1 MEINHYM
8 YGALTL
14 LIGAAIYNSYIKE
27 NRVTQEQADYIV
39 LEKYLLEDSS
49 LAKSKKPI
57 LWIHIDFQE
66 NARNWVDFAS
76 RKSKNLNLPYLY
88 LTIKSII
95 DHCGDNFNVFII
107 DDNTFSKIIPG
118 WTVNMKT
125 ISSPILQNIRR
136 LAKAKILSHYGGLF
150 VPPSFICFKDL
161 IDLYTTGIEEKG
173 LFVCDI
179 PDIKSEFM
187 GCEKNNEIMKKYI
200 HFLEECN
207 SSSFTEEN
215 LFLQKENKYI
225 QQNKIP
231 KISGTLV
238 GTKNVNKE
246 NIILDDLMSSIPLK
260 LDNNTTG
267 LYIPKNEILSRIKY
281 QWFNRLSLEQLLNTD
296 NQITRHILF
305 SQNK

>member
-1 MEINHYM
+1 M

-187 GCEKNNEIMKKYI
+187 GCEKNNEIIKKYI

>member
-1 MEINHYM
+1 M
-8 YGALTL
+8 YGALSL

-27 NRVTQEQADYIV
+27 NRVTQEQADYLV

-118 WTVNMKT
+118 WTINMKI

-150 VPPSFICFKDL
+150 VPPSFVCFKDL
-161 IDLYTTGIEEKG
+161 IDLYTTGIQEKG
-173 LFVCDI
+173 VFVCDI

-187 GCEKNNEIMKKYI
+187 GCEKNNEIIKKYI

-231 KISGTLV
+231 KISGTLI

-246 NIILDDLMSSIPLK
+246 NIILDQLMSSVPLK
-260 LDNNTTG
+260 LDNNATG

-281 QWFNRLSLEQLLNTD
+281 QWFNRLSLEQVLNTD
-296 NQITRHILF
+296 TQITRHILF

>member
-1 MEINHYM
+1 M
-8 YGALTL
+8 YGALSL
-14 LIGAAIYNSYIKE
+14 LIGVAIYNTYIKE
-27 NRVTQEQADYIV
+27 TRVTQEQADYLV

-76 RKSKNLNLPYLY
+76 RKTKNLNLPYLY

-95 DHCGDNFNVFII
+95 DHCGENFNVFII
-107 DDNTFSKIIPG
+107 DDTTFSKIIPG
-118 WTVNMKT
+118 WTINMKT

-150 VPPSFICFKDL
+150 VPPSFVCFKDL
-161 IDLYTTGIEEKG
+161 IELYNTGIQEKG
-173 LFVCDI
+173 VFVCDI
-179 PDIKSEFM
+179 PDIKSDFM
-187 GCEKNNEIMKKYI
+187 GCEKNNKMVKKYV

-225 QQNKIP
+225 KENKIP
-231 KISGTLV
+231 KISGTLI
-238 GTKNVNKE
+238 GSKNVNKE
-246 NIILDDLMSSIPLK
+246 NIILDQLMSTVPLK

-267 LYIPKNEILSRIKY
+267 LYIPKNELLSRIKY
-281 QWFNRLSLEQLLNTD
+281 QWFNRLSLEQVLNTD
-296 NQITRHILF
+296 NQITHHILF

>member
-8 YGALTL
+8 YGALSL
-14 LIGAAIYNSYIKE
+14 LMGVAIYKAYVKE
-27 NRVTQEQADYIV
+27 NRVTQEEADYLV

-76 RKSKNLNLPYLY
+76 RKNKNLNLPYLY

-95 DHCGDNFNVFII
+95 DHCGENFNIFII
-107 DDNTFSKIIPG
+107 DDNTFSKVIPG
-118 WTVNMKT
+118 WTINMKT
-125 ISSPILQNIRR
+125 LSSPILQNIRR
-136 LAKAKILSHYGGLF
+136 LAKAKLLYLYGGFF
-150 VPPSFICFKDL
+150 VPPSFVCFNDL
-161 IDLYTTGIEEKG
+161 IDLYNTGIQEKG
-173 LFVCDI
+173 IFVCDI
-179 PDIKSEFM
+179 PDIKTEFM
-187 GCEKNNEIMKKYI
+187 GCKKNNNILKNYI

-225 QQNKIP
+225 QENKIP
-231 KISGTLV
+231 KISGKLI
-238 GTKNVNKE
+238 GSKNINNEIVL
-246 NIILDDLMSSIPLK
+246 LDNLMSSIPLK
-260 LDNNTTG
+260 LDYNTNG
-267 LYIPKNEILSRIKY
+267 LYIPKNELLTRIKY
-281 QWFNRLSLEQLLNTD
+281 QWFNRLSLEQVLNT
-296 NQITRHILF
+296 NTQITSHILF

>member
-27 NRVTQEQADYIV
+27 NRVTQEQADYLV

-57 LWIHIDFQE
+57 IWIHIDFQE
-66 NARNWVDFAS
+66 NARHWVDFAS
-76 RKSKNLNLPYLY
+76 RKNKNLNLPYLY

-95 DHCGDNFNVFII
+95 DHCGDSFNVFII
-107 DDNTFSKIIPG
+107 DDTTFSKIIPG

-136 LAKAKILSHYGGLF
+136 LAKAKILSSYGGLF
-150 VPPSFICFKDL
+150 VPPSFVCFKDL
-161 IDLYTTGIEEKG
+161 IDLYTTGIQEKG

-187 GCEKNNEIMKKYI
+187 GCEKNNEIIKKYI

>member
-1 MEINHYM
+1 M

-27 NRVTQEQADYIV
+27 NRVTQEQADYLV

-225 QQNKIP
+225 QKNKIP

-238 GTKNVNKE
+238 GTKNVKKE